1 MANLLSQNIGTNYK
15 SILNL
20 DATTINT
27 PLDATLRAVTDGMGT
42 ASPLQLSTEQV
53 GLSRTVALSAGA
65 TNPRLFN
72 EVYTINNSG
81 AQTGTLTGFFLNATE
96 TALNGITHNLM
107 DLQVGGVSRFKVDNG
122 GILSVGGTS
131 GADGK
136 ILFRRSSDGTSTALI
151 ATTGSV
157 FYLRESQGAGGQLE
171 TYDGTVVMRW
181 VGVGSSARLQLGG
194 TTSSFPSIKRNGAAI
209 DFRLADDSG
218 FCGINAGATTIKG
231 SGTTSATTSL
241 LVQNSAG
248 TAALTVFDDRTAMFS
263 KEVGFNTTSVSN
275 NTVTIQA
282 LSANADVLRL
292 NNSVGTLVAE
302 YFIDGSNNGE
312 MYVRNSAGTTK
323 VLLTSSGGTSYF
335 TNALTVGSS
344 SANASSI
351 LQADSTTKGFLPPRM
366 TTAQVNAIVT
376 PAEGLVVFNT
386 TISHLCV
393 YQAAA
398 WVKLSHTPM

>member
-1 MANLLSQNIGTNYK
+1 MSNLYNQNIGTNYK

-107 DLQVGGVSRFKVDNG
+107 DLQVGGVSKFKIGSSGAVTAVGTIGLFTFNSYFYFASTGGSLTSAGCYEGSTAFSING
-122 GILSVGGTS
+122 GSTYLLRLSASSVEKLTINNVGT
-131 GADGK
+131 
-136 ILFRRSSDGTSTALI
+136 I
-151 ATTGSV
+151 A
-157 FYLRESQGAGGQLE
+157 
-171 TYDGTVVMRW
+171 W
-181 VGVGSSARLQLGG
+181 G
-194 TTSSFPSIKRNGAAI
+194 TTSSFPAIKRNSAGI
-209 DFRLADDSG
+209 DFRLADDSAY
-218 FCGINAGATTIKG
+218 CAINALTASFKTTNANANGTLTFINNSATTIASLTDSG
-231 SGTTSATTSL
+231 S
-241 LVQNSAG
+241 
-248 TAALTVFDDRTAMFS
+248 ALTLLQFRADGINFTDLGTKGIV
-263 KEVGFNTTSVSN
+263 
-275 NTVTIQA
+275 IQ
-282 LSANADVLRL
+282 
-292 NNSVGTLVAE
+292 
-302 YFIDGSNNGE
+302 
-312 MYVRNSAGTTK
+312 
-323 VLLTSSGGTSYF
+323 SSGYA
-335 TNALTVGSS
+335 TN
-344 SANASSI
+344 ANASSI
-351 LQADSTTKGFLPPRM
+351 LDVISTSKGFLPPRM
-366 TTAQVNAIVT
+366 TTAQVNAIAT

-398 WVKLSHTPM
+398 WVKLSHSPM